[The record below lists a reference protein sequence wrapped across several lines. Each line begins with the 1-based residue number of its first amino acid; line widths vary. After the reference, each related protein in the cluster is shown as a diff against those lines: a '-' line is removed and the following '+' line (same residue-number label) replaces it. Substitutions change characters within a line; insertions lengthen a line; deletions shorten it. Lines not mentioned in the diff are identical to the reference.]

1 MSITVRLRLNLR
13 SPGHNPCD
21 NAASGGEMTSTV
33 HRLLISLVGL
43 AIGWILALRALNQV
57 GTWVALSAVAFL
69 ALIVLGLIRAARI

>member
-1 MSITVRLRLNLR
+1 
-13 SPGHNPCD
+13 
-21 NAASGGEMTSTV
+21 MTSTV